1 MSRGGDLH
9 GEEEKKR
16 QREREREH
24 STGPGFYFWVVY
36 LFTSQWFPAPN
47 PCCRFM
53 LNEEDVRRRRKSL
66 AHYSAASHFRLC
78 FSHLSALY

>member
-9 GEEEKKR
+9 GEEGKKDT
-16 QREREREH
+16 EREREH

-47 PCCRFM
+47 PCCRFT
-53 LNEEDVRRRRKSL
+53 LNEEDVRRWRKSL
-66 AHYSAASHFRLC
+66 AHYSAVSHFRLC
-78 FSHLSALY
+78 FSHLPALY